1 MRIIGIN
8 SSHDTS
14 LCIMEDGEV
23 KELFEEERERRDKY
37 YSPNINNPELHV
49 VDSKGVADALINEDG
64 TPCGELIFASFD
76 RRVCQIDMDKEY
88 LMENR
93 LIAEE
98 VAVAFSKE
106 QLSLKRL
113 EEISEEFPKLG
124 LKFDWHEDMDEAI
137 HDAMCKQFHEVEE
150 YHFDIEHHMYH
161 AYSGYFLS
169 PFYAKGEDA
178 MAIAWDGGGAKCLH
192 KEYPNYQEIESIW
205 SCNFEKKEILPQWK
219 KMSNHRE
226 LGSLASKYFPNMYYD
241 SAHCLQ
247 DKVVNDDSTNN
258 IPTVFTS
265 FPSSG
270 MNFSN
275 MSYAFGADAH
285 GRAAGKVMG
294 MASYGRLYEDRPDR
308 FDRHIV
314 AQMCEEE
321 SFKNACIVIRRAME
335 LNPDCKN
342 LVLSGGFSLN
352 CTNNYRYLE
361 EFPELNIFVDPVPHD
376 GGTALGAAYWLHY
389 YNQKQQETTND

>member
-76 RRVCQIDMDKEY
+76 RRICQIDMDKEY

-98 VAVAFSKE
+98 VAAAFAKE

-150 YHFDIEHHMYH
+150 YHFDIEHHMYPTV
-161 AYSGYFLS
+161 
-169 PFYAKGEDA
+169 PFYNLPK
-178 MAIAWDGGGAKCLH
+178 LH
-192 KEYPNYQEIESIW
+192 KLIKSQLPRPNESFISGLIEMIPAIIKQVHDGSGAGDTVISTFALCDCISLLPKESAYIANIAASIV
-205 SCNFEKKEILPQWK
+205 CEKPGVVPITIDLLIDK
-219 KMSNHRE
+219 
-226 LGSLASKYFPNMYYD
+226 AVKYF
-241 SAHCLQ
+241 
-247 DKVVNDDSTNN
+247 K
-258 IPTVFTS
+258 
-265 FPSSG
+265 
-270 MNFSN
+270 
-275 MSYAFGADAH
+275 
-285 GRAAGKVMG
+285 
-294 MASYGRLYEDRPDR
+294 
-308 FDRHIV
+308 
-314 AQMCEEE
+314 
-321 SFKNACIVIRRAME
+321 
-335 LNPDCKN
+335 
-342 LVLSGGFSLN
+342 
-352 CTNNYRYLE
+352 
-361 EFPELNIFVDPVPHD
+361 
-376 GGTALGAAYWLHY
+376 
-389 YNQKQQETTND
+389 